1 MKILYDKKNPEIV
14 YLFCAFLFV
23 ELFLF
28 SQNRLKHFD
37 SILSIEKLK
46 ILPGSLKKILE
57 KHKQFPIPLQ
67 QLLGVFKCVFLPLD
81 RYMR

>member
-1 MKILYDKKNPEIV
+1 MNIFYDKKNPEIV

-28 SQNRLKHFD
+28 SPNRLKHFD

-46 ILPGSLKKILE
+46 FLPGFLKKILE
-57 KHKQFPIPLQ
+57 KHKQFHIPLQ
-67 QLLGVFKCVFLPLD
+67 QLFGVLKCVVLPLD